1 MQEIIKK
8 YEKKIQ
14 DKNAKRR
21 KLKIVT
27 AIASLAVVCI
37 VLWALI
43 LPGVAMSGQPKCGK
57 EEHRHSDAC
66 YTEKLTCGQ
75 KETDGHTHTDAC
87 YKTEKK
93 LICGQE
99 ESETHQHTDACYQ
112 EEKTLICGKQE
123 EAAHHHT
130 AACYT
135 RELTCGKEEHTHTD
149 ECYSDPTADVE
160 NEDSWTTTFRHAELG
175 DDWGKNVAAIAE
187 TQIGYR
193 ESSNNYSVSENREHK
208 GYTRYTAWYGDYY
221 KDWDTA
227 FAAFCIHYA
236 GVPDDAFPTDIKAD
250 EWIKKLQEKDWYA
263 DKTSEDYQVGDLIF
277 LHKKNQETDI
287 QVGVI
292 SKIFEKDGKTYIQT
306 IEGNCDNQVKKNEY
320 AADDEN
326 ISGYGLL
333 CKAQM
338 KYKADQMAQENA
350 KSEAKAEETA
360 SNTADSTKDDTAQ
373 VQKSNA
379 QKKRKVFYSSRS
391 VNEDNASGNTATV
404 SEEGQTQNANTS
416 ATTGFDLQNATT
428 LNTNVYK
435 IENGVWKKVD
445 SSSTFNKND
454 SIKVNVSYTL
464 PHGAV
469 GKDNDTVYYQLPDG
483 ITIENEESGDV
494 INDGKVIGKY
504 TIDKKGKATIV
515 FNESFISSGTDFKG
529 TIAFEGKISKD
540 TSKSD
545 ETIKFPGTGTEIII
559 KQETVGKDLWVSKN
573 AQLDNTDKTKVH
585 YTVTAGS
592 NQGSNGK
599 VTISDAFAKGTAK
612 GTYDKTS
619 FKLQKVKSNGS
630 TENIESSTY
639 SVDFGTI
646 TSEGEKNDT
655 FTIKDLPEL
664 AAGEK
669 YVLTY
674 DASTTNKTTTD
685 GSTALNNN
693 AGVESENDGKW
704 TWTTNKT
711 DISKSMISK
720 YGSYDQSTG
729 LITWKIKVNENGHDL
744 DGFVLKDILPDRCE
758 IVGNVKLQEIAGQ
771 WPTTEITPTDKTKF
785 EYKFEAKYTDPNGK
799 KHLIEDTD
807 QYNKDA
813 KWNMNS
819 PYEFTI
825 TTTAPNKNTTVTN
838 NATFGKNDEYKGQ
851 GNTDVKLRDEN
862 LNKSYTTTEIE
873 NGKVKYKWKSDITL
887 PSGKIK
893 DAFTYTDTIL
903 DGYNQEQVTLSD
915 SHYAIAKDLQE
926 ELEKNLK
933 LNVKTSQTELKE
945 VGYNNDYATITV
957 EYYNGKNKVDAL
969 DDKTHITSFKVIVTP
984 KGDGFEGTYLKME
997 YSTIVDYSKMNEKDT
1012 VTFKNKGNVFD
1023 ITKEAE
1029 HSHSK
1034 KPPLVKQSGKVEN
1047 NWINYS
1053 GNTVNYDSNNHI
1065 LYYRILVN
1073 TEYGYDEDITLKDT
1087 LPDKTSYIDGSLSA
1101 KFYKNDSELPDSNK
1115 WDGYKVND
1123 NVSVTFENGKLEIL
1137 IKKGYNSDYLIAGE
1151 GNTIAVMYQ
1160 VKIDDDSW
1168 DNVLHESSGYV
1179 NTVTWGDKT
1188 VSEETTVTRPVS
1200 TLAKVGTVIED
1211 ETAGNVKE
1219 VEYSVIINPKGA
1231 DLIQGKDTLKLIDTL
1246 TASQA
1251 ENAALELSSIKMY
1264 RYDKNTENHRG
1275 GEIDKSNY
1283 TMSYDDKNKQ
1293 MTFEIP
1299 DELPCVL
1306 VYRYKVTSDGVNKEM
1321 NLTNNVWLES
1331 GISTQNNQKVSVQ
1344 NSSATAKKTELV
1356 MYKVDQDNYS
1366 KWLEGA
1372 KFEIS
1377 EVKNDASTERK
1388 KTLETDADGKIDLAT
1403 NNLAT
1408 IDTLYEVKETQA
1420 PAGYAMETNNTYY
1433 YVVLDENNTLDNYW
1447 KSLSDAV
1454 KQKLG
1459 NDKNKIKSFKAY
1471 TSSSFF
1477 VTNKNVSISVRKV
1490 WENADGTVANNP
1502 GADSVQVQLYRSV
1515 ELPDVHKITVNIS
1528 NLHGVSS
1535 SPNIIENVPDG
1546 ANISVPVSG
1555 VNPQLD
1561 GVYSNI
1567 TLMNKSLT
1575 INNVTSDITFN
1586 IIDSQSWS
1594 TQVET
1599 WNVKSDKKVSYV
1611 MSTPEAVGNPVTLNA
1626 SNQWK
1631 YVWTDNLQEK
1641 DEQGRT
1647 YYYSVQEISSV
1658 PNYDVSYTNNEN
1670 IVLSNKMKE
1679 VTVTNKKNSSYE
1691 LPSTGGVGT
1700 TGYLAGGAALM
1711 CLAALLYGY
1720 QLRRKRER
1728 GTM

>member
-1 MQEIIKK
+1 M
-8 YEKKIQ
+8 
-14 DKNAKRR
+14 
-21 KLKIVT
+21 
-27 AIASLAVVCI
+27 
-37 VLWALI
+37 
-43 LPGVAMSGQPKCGK
+43 
-57 EEHRHSDAC
+57 
-66 YTEKLTCGQ
+66 
-75 KETDGHTHTDAC
+75 
-87 YKTEKK
+87 
-93 LICGQE
+93 
-99 ESETHQHTDACYQ
+99 
-112 EEKTLICGKQE
+112 
-123 EAAHHHT
+123 
-130 AACYT
+130 
-135 RELTCGKEEHTHTD
+135 
-149 ECYSDPTADVE
+149 
-160 NEDSWTTTFRHAELG
+160 
-175 DDWGKNVAAIAE
+175 
-187 TQIGYR
+187 
-193 ESSNNYSVSENREHK
+193 
-208 GYTRYTAWYGDYY
+208 
-221 KDWDTA
+221 
-227 FAAFCIHYA
+227 
-236 GVPDDAFPTDIKAD
+236 PDDAFPTDIKAD
-250 EWIKKLQEKDWYA
+250 EWIKKLQEKEWYA
-263 DKTSEDYQVGDLIF
+263 DTTSEDYQVGDLIF
-277 LHKKNQETDI
+277 LQKKNQETDT

-320 AADDEN
+320 VADDEN

-360 SNTADSTKDDTAQ
+360 SNTADSTTDDTAQ
-373 VQKSNA
+373 VQAKKSNA

-428 LNTNVYK
+428 LNTDVYK

-515 FNESFISSGTDFKG
+515 FNESFISSGSDFKG

-619 FKLQKVKSNGS
+619 FKLQKVKSDGS

-639 SVDFGTI
+639 SVYFGTI
-646 TSEGEKNDT
+646 TSEGEENEK
-655 FTIKDLPEL
+655 FIIKDLPEL
-664 AAGEK
+664 SAGEK

-674 DASTTNKTTTD
+674 DAKATNKETAD

-693 AGVESENDGKW
+693 VGVESKNDGKW
-704 TWTTNKT
+704 SWKTNRI
-711 DISKSMISK
+711 DVNKSMISK
-720 YGSYDQSTG
+720 SGQYDQNTG
-729 LITWKIKVNENGHDL
+729 LITWKIRVNDNCQDL
-744 DGFVLKDILPDRCE
+744 EGFVLKDVLLKDCE
-758 IVGNVKLQEIAGQ
+758 IVGNVIIQEWAG
-771 WPTTEITPTDKTKF
+771 WTRTKEIEVTNKSEF
-785 EYKFEAKYTDPNGK
+785 QYKFEKRYV
-799 KHLIEDTD
+799 DTD
-807 QYNKDA
+807 GKSHLYQETTGDEDKNGGANKA
-813 KWNMNS
+813 NWNMNS

-825 TTTAPNKNTTVTN
+825 KTTAPNKNTTVTN

-957 EYYNGKNKVDAL
+957 EYYSGKNKVDAK

-984 KGDGFEGTYLKME
+984 KGDGFEGTYLNME

-1073 TEYGYDEDITLKDT
+1073 TEYGYDEDITLEDT

-1101 KFYKNDSELPDSNK
+1101 KFYKNDSELSDSNK

-1123 NVSVTFENGKLEIL
+1123 NVSVTSENGKLKIL

-1168 DNVLHESSGYV
+1168 GNVLHESSGYV

-1306 VYRYKVTSDGVNKEM
+1306 VYRYKVTSDGVNEAM
-1321 NLTNNVWLES
+1321 NLTNNVWLEG
-1331 GISTQNNQKVSVQ
+1331 GISTQNNKKVSGQ

-1372 KFEIS
+1372 EFKIS
-1377 EVKNDASTERK
+1377 EVKNDASTEQR
-1388 KTLETDADGKIDLAT
+1388 KTLITDADGKIDLAT

-1420 PAGYAMETNNTYY
+1420 PAGYAMEANNTYY
-1433 YVVLDENNTLDNYW
+1433 YVVLDENKTLDNYW
-1447 KSLSDAV
+1447 NSLSNAV

-1502 GADSVQVQLYRSV
+1502 GADSVQVQLYRALRQEV
-1515 ELPDVHKITVNIS
+1515 GHKVTIQFCFGNTIK
-1528 NLHGVSS
+1528 G
-1535 SPNIIENVPDG
+1535 IKEYIVPDG
-1546 ANISVPVSG
+1546 ANVKFALHPCTLKASDNENTVVDARPNYGSYLSIKNVNSDTTVQLNNQAEWTFG
-1555 VNPQLD
+1555 VLEDQAD
-1561 GVYSNI
+1561 GIVC
-1567 TLMNKSLT
+1567 NKAKEYEFQNS
-1575 INNVTSDITFN
+1575 
-1586 IIDSQSWS
+1586 
-1594 TQVET
+1594 
-1599 WNVKSDKKVSYV
+1599 
-1611 MSTPEAVGNPVTLNA
+1611 EAVGAPVTLN
-1626 SNQWK
+1626 SGNN
-1631 YVWTDNLQEK
+1631 WTHIWNESLVERNSEGK
-1641 DEQGRT
+1641 E
-1647 YYYSVQEISSV
+1647 YYYYVKEVGKISG
-1658 PNYDVSYTNNEN
+1658 YEVSYTNNKG
-1670 IVLSNKMKE
+1670 IGLSTTTNKDII
-1679 VTVTNKKNSSYE
+1679 VTNKKNESYT
-1691 LPSTGGVGT
+1691 LPSTGGTGT